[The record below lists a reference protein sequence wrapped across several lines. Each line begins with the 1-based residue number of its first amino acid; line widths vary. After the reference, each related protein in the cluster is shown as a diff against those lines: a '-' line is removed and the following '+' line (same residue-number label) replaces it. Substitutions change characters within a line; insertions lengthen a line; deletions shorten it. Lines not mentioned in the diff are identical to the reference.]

1 MTMQL
6 RLSGDEDEIT
16 QTVDALGQVLDLA
29 WSGRTYPNR
38 GGFGVRTYVEA
49 RLRSGE
55 ARDRQQDMDGGRL

>member
-55 ARDRQQDMDGGRL
+55 ARDRRRHMHGGGL